1 MGHKKTAPRSSLDRT
16 PDVTSALVIITIAHP
31 MMIHQLTENDSD
43 NDHDNDN
50 DNDNN
55 QYIRIYNPLLSIAD
69 AIIHY

>member
-1 MGHKKTAPRSSLDRT
+1 
-16 PDVTSALVIITIAHP
+16 